1 MNGYGRGMVTMLLL
15 HYIVLSACSQSK
27 PQEDYGVVTIKEYK
41 NLYDI
46 IGRLSSVEIKE
57 IVEMPHHRNEK
68 DEAFVLTYC
77 GLQQYEYKS
86 DSEYTMKES
95 YESSDESR
103 IIRYDN
109 KTVEELHLE
118 NGKDTV
124 MYTFERYYDEDKPE
138 YSREKWRD
146 SNNMFII
153 TDNETYYVYDDNGN
167 IIKRI
172 ETNFLT
178 NESKQEIIRNIKQT
192 HRDTIITQV
201 MVNDVLDRIEKEFT
215 DGIKKVRQVQF
226 ILDNDTICRDTRVEY
241 EKDGLM
247 VNVSKS
253 VGKSIC
259 KIDSIYSK
267 NGIKVR
273 TAQMSSDKNMKIEIT
288 SEYDA
293 KGNIVK
299 EIMKTKHNVQ

>member
-27 PQEDYGVVTIKEYK
+27 PQEDYDVVTVKEYK

-46 IGRLSSVEIKE
+46 IGRLSSVKTKVDI
-57 IVEMPHHRNEK
+57 EMPHHRNEK
-68 DEAFVLTYC
+68 DEAYVMTYY

-95 YESSDESR
+95 YELSDNSK
-103 IIRYDN
+103 IIRYGN

-124 MYTFERYYDEDKPE
+124 MYTFERYYDKNKPE

-146 SNNMFII
+146 SNGMSVI
-153 TDNETYYVYDDNGN
+153 TDNETYYVYDENGN
-167 IIKRI
+167 NIKRI
-172 ETNFLT
+172 EKDFQTK
-178 NESKQEIIRNIKQT
+178 ESKQEMIRNIKQT

-201 MVNDVLDRIEKEFT
+201 MINDVLGRIEKEFT
-215 DGIKKVRQVQF
+215 DGIKKVRQVKS
-226 ILDNDTICRDTRVEY
+226 ILDNETNYVDTHIEY
-241 EKDGLM
+241 EKDGFV
-247 VNVSKS
+247 VNVRES
-253 VGKSIC
+253 VGESSC

-273 TAQMSSDKNMKIEIT
+273 TAQMSSDKNMKIVIT

-299 EIMKTKHNVQ
+299 EIMKTKHKVQ